1 MGDIHMNI
9 KSNKVLA
16 LSLVSL
22 LSVVPALQAWRPS
35 MPSCPS
41 FISTPAYNIAVRTK
55 NGYNHSKDGVTAAA
69 VWTKDKAVAGSYATG
84 RGIKNAT
91 VWTKDKAVAG
101 SYATGRGIR
110 VASAWSLDKSK
121 AGGRHLLDNKKKYA
135 AATTGAVLAA
145 LACMHPAVV
154 RDFLQA
160 GYQSVVNFPYGEK
173 TKAVKAGVSSLWKRV
188 RG

>member
-84 RGIKNAT
+84 RGI
-91 VWTKDKAVAG
+91 
-101 SYATGRGIR
+101 R

-173 TKAVKAGVSSLWKRV
+173 TKAGKAGVSSLWKRV